1 MEDKIKERKE
11 KLLNFFG
18 KHKNKLVY
26 LILVFIVWF
35 GTWIR
40 TLPMKY
46 LQGKFPISI
55 DDPFIFMRYSE
66 YIVEHGKLMAVD
78 YLRNYPLGF
87 DMSNEVPLLAYVI
100 AYFYKIVHFFV
111 SSFTVREAA
120 IWYSPIFFAFGLIVF
135 FFTIKMLFDNKTA
148 LLASAFLAVI
158 PPYLFRTI
166 AGFSDKEP
174 LGFFFLYLIFLF
186 FVLAIKSKN
195 IKWNIIFGVLS
206 GLSTGLMAM
215 SWGGVGFVLLTM
227 PTFILLELLLDK
239 LQKNDFYAYLGWFF
253 STFLFYLIFIPRAG
267 GVKGFIT
274 SFNTQIGTV
283 VLLCVILY
291 KLFIKYKI
299 NFKNIPTGV
308 LSLLTSIIGAGILTV
323 LFFGFDYMVSVTKYA
338 LRKFLTEG
346 QNRWALTVAESQ
358 KPYVTDWVAN
368 FGWIYFFLFIVG
380 SIFLFYKILESVKEK
395 KYKYGL
401 LFSYTIFIFL
411 FIFSN
416 YSGNSVL
423 NGKTGLSKFLFLG
436 SLLLFVIILLSVYLN
451 IYYKRKDI
459 LEEFTNFDKTYIFI
473 FVWFLASI
481 VAATSAIRL
490 LFLFAPITTVL
501 AAYSFSFSYDKIKLF
516 KDNLYKFAGYLIL
529 IVLLYLTLFSFA
541 KSTYASANGTG
552 SGYSPQ
558 WQNAMSWVR
567 DNTPKDSVFASWWDY
582 GYTIQAEGQRAT
594 VTDPGNLLV
603 YWNHLL
609 GRHLLLA
616 NTSLEALEFLKTHK
630 VNYILAVEEDIGKYP
645 AYASIGADENF
656 DRYSYI
662 SLFNIDLSQTKET
675 RNETL
680 YVFRGGMA
688 LDQDIYYNGQ
698 LIPGWSNAGV
708 AGFILPVRN
717 MKNENN
723 AITADFGQPSAV
735 IVYNNQQYNLPLECL
750 YFDGKEYDF
759 ENASVKGC
767 LRIIPYIEQGG
778 KTNMFGGAFYLS
790 EKVRNTLFGQLYL
803 LDNNKWEGFSLAYTD
818 NVPLAIY
825 QGRPIGPIKIW
836 KVDYPSYVQEKP
848 EYLERDFPNQDL
860 QKAR

>member
-26 LILVFIVWF
+26 LALAFIVWF

-66 YIVEHGKLMAVD
+66 YIVEHGKLMAID
-78 YLRNYPLGF
+78 YMRNYPLGF
-87 DMSNEVPLLAYVI
+87 NMGNEVPLVAYVI

-174 LGFFFLYLIFLF
+174 LAFFFMYLIFF
-186 FVLAIKSKN
+186 FYVLAFKSKS
-195 IKWNIIFGVLS
+195 IKNSIIFGALS
-206 GLSTGLMAM
+206 GISTGLMAM
-215 SWGGVGFVLLTM
+215 TWGGVGFVFYIIAFFA
-227 PTFILLELLLDK
+227 FIEFFLNKLDENSFYTYLSWYLFTLMSFLLLISRS
-239 LQKNDFYAYLGWFF
+239 GGII
-253 STFLFYLIFIPRAG
+253 SFL
-267 GVKGFIT
+267 KGF
-274 SFNTQIGTV
+274 NTGIATIILIIMIVHKIFKKYQI
-283 VLLCVILY
+283 
-291 KLFIKYKI
+291 KL
-299 NFKNIPTGV
+299 KNIPDTV
-308 LSLLTSIIGAGILTV
+308 LSVLASIIGTIILALLAFGPSFIIGQINYGI
-323 LFFGFDYMVSVTKYA
+323 
-338 LRKFLTEG
+338 RKFFTTG

-358 KPYVTDWVAN
+358 KPYVTDWISN
-368 FGWIYFFLFIVG
+368 FGQLYFFLLIIG
-380 SIFLFYKILESVKEK
+380 SILLFYKVLSAIKEK

-401 LFSYTIFIFL
+401 LAAYIIFIFA

-416 YSGNSVL
+416 YSSNSVL

-436 SLLLFVIILLSVYLN
+436 SLIIFVAIILIFYVYT
-451 IYYKRKDI
+451 YYKRKDI
-459 LEEFTNFDKTYIFI
+459 FEDFAKFDRAYTFVFI
-473 FVWFLASI
+473 WFFASI
-481 VAATSAIRL
+481 IAATSAIRL
-490 LFLFAPITTVL
+490 LFLFAPITTIFV
-501 AAYSFSFSYDKIKLF
+501 AYFFSFIYDSIKNL
-516 KDNLYKFAGYLIL
+516 KDRLYKITGFAVLI
-529 IVLLYLTLFSFA
+529 ILLYFSLFAFA
-541 KSTYASANGTG
+541 KQTYNTANGIGTG
-552 SGYSPQ
+552 YGPQ

-567 DNTPKDSVFASWWDY
+567 ENTPEDSVFASWWDY
-582 GYTIQAEGQRAT
+582 GYIIQAEGKRAT

-645 AYASIGADENF
+645 AYASIGADENY

-662 SLFNIDLSQTKET
+662 SIFNLDLSQTKET
-675 RNETL
+675 RDETL
-680 YVFRGGMA
+680 YVFRGGMS
-688 LDQDIYYNGQ
+688 LDQDIIYNNQ
-698 LIPGWSNAGV
+698 VLPAWSAGI
-708 AGFILPVRN
+708 GGIILPVKN

-723 AITADFGQPSAV
+723 TIIADFGQPIAI
-735 IVYNNQQYNLPLECL
+735 IVYNNQQFNLPLECV
-750 YFDGKEYDF
+750 YFDGMKYDF
-759 ENASVKGC
+759 ENAVVKGC
-767 LRIIPYIEQGG
+767 LRIIPSIEQDG
-778 KTNMFGGAFYLS
+778 KTNMFGGAYYLS
-790 EKVRNTLFGQLYL
+790 EKVRNTLFGQLYM
-803 LDNNKWEGFSLAYTD
+803 LDNTKWEGFSLAYTD
-818 NVPLAIY
+818 NMPLAIY
-825 QGRPIGPIKIW
+825 QGRAIGPVKIW

-848 EYLERDFPNQDL
+848 EYLERDFPNQEL